1 MRLGF
6 DPCWIN
12 ERSKST
18 SVTSPGGCLH
28 AKSWRSIAIDASV
41 STIDRRRDEGFSL
54 DETLS
59 VLDYFKLSRT
69 AALIAFEVL
78 DLRDVME
85 QLDSDGALV
94 STTSTAELAAEVAR
108 RLGNENGPATD
119 IPGTSSRPSQPPG
132 RASQVRK
139 AMLK

>member
-1 MRLGF
+1 MLDQRTVKECVR
-6 DPCWIN
+6 D
-12 ERSKST
+12 
-18 SVTSPGGCLH
+18 VTGRMPSREEL
-28 AKSWRSIAIDASV
+28 AIAIDASV

-78 DLRDVME
+78 DLHDVME

>member
-1 MRLGF
+1 MLDQRTVKEYVR
-6 DPCWIN
+6 D
-12 ERSKST
+12 
-18 SVTSPGGCLH
+18 VTGRMPSREEL
-28 AKSWRSIAIDASV
+28 AIAIDASV

-108 RLGNENGPATD
+108 RLGNESGPATD
-119 IPGTSSRPSQPPG
+119 IPDAPLRPAQPPG

>member
-1 MRLGF
+1 MLDQRTVKEYVR
-6 DPCWIN
+6 D
-12 ERSKST
+12 
-18 SVTSPGGCLH
+18 VTGRMPSREEL
-28 AKSWRSIAIDASV
+28 AIAIDASV

-78 DLRDVME
+78 DLHDVME